1 MFYHICFLIALPL
14 QLYQPYPESD
24 CSYSTFFFFPL
35 KHATI
40 TTREGQADL
49 FRCLQV
55 IIKIIIIIK
64 AIPKI
69 IIVTTTSPGRGK
81 GRRASPR

>member
-1 MFYHICFLIALPL
+1 MLYNVFFLTLPL

-55 IIKIIIIIK
+55 TIKIIIIIK

-69 IIVTTTSPGRGK
+69 ITVTTTSPGRGK